1 MAKPRVSDFVT
12 FVSSG
17 YYDEYYGLGDLNVD
31 IFPHLAGGGKPNVS
45 LSAWLCFDKDSRFQ
59 TSVLLLC
66 LHVDDGWKGLWT
78 LICNGIYFI

>member
-1 MAKPRVSDFVT
+1 MTVT

-45 LSAWLCFDKDSRFQ
+45 LSAWLCFDKDSFKVSDKCSLAVSSCR
-59 TSVLLLC
+59 
-66 LHVDDGWKGLWT
+66 
-78 LICNGIYFI
+78 